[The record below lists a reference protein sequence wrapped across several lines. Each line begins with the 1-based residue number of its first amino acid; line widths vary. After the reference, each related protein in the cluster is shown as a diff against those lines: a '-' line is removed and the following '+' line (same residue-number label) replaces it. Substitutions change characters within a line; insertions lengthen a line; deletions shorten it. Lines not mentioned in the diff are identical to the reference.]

1 MIVFD
6 VSRLVTRSGR
16 LTPTGIDRVEL
27 AYARH
32 LIAAATPLAFVRTT
46 GWGGLALLPRRAVE
60 GYVEALAVCW
70 REGGNLRRRAR
81 VQWAG
86 FRLRLPRLPR
96 RRLFKAR
103 ERPGRE
109 KPVYLLVSHHHL
121 EKRHLV
127 ARLKRRHDAFFV
139 CLIHDLIPI
148 QFPEYVRPGNDKRHL
163 RRIETAAKLA
173 DAVIVP
179 SEATAEAIRPYIA
192 GTSRAQ
198 PILVARFGVEL
209 PSIVLDE
216 PPLPERP
223 YFVCL
228 GTVEARKNHLLLLN
242 LWREIVVQN
251 AKQAP
256 GLVLIGRRGWE
267 IENTIDMLSR
277 CPALH
282 GIVSERGRASDI
294 ETVRMLKNA
303 RALLLPSY
311 AEGFGFPLIEALA
324 SGNPVL
330 CSDLPALREIGG
342 AIPEYF
348 DPLDGH
354 AWRAAILDYAYDP
367 APRRE
372 AQLQRLSKWR
382 APCWSDHFA
391 AVEALVAD
399 ITGAP
404 Q

>member
-1 MIVFD
+1 MA
-6 VSRLVTRSGR
+6 
-16 LTPTGIDRVEL
+16 P
-27 AYARH
+27 
-32 LIAAATPLAFVRTT
+32 
-46 GWGGLALLPRRAVE
+46 
-60 GYVEALAVCW
+60 
-70 REGGNLRRRAR
+70 
-81 VQWAG
+81 
-86 FRLRLPRLPR
+86 
-96 RRLFKAR
+96 
-103 ERPGRE
+103 
-109 KPVYLLVSHHHL
+109 
-121 EKRHLV
+121 
-127 ARLKRRHDAFFV
+127 
-139 CLIHDLIPI
+139 
-148 QFPEYVRPGNDKRHL
+148 
-163 RRIETAAKLA
+163 
-173 DAVIVP
+173 
-179 SEATAEAIRPYIA
+179 
-192 GTSRAQ
+192 
-198 PILVARFGVEL
+198 FGVEL
-209 PSIVLDE
+209 PSIVPE
-216 PPLPERP
+216 EQPLAERP

-242 LWREIVVQN
+242 LWRDIVGQN
-251 AKQAP
+251 AERAP

-267 IENTIDMLSR
+267 IENAIDMLSR

-294 ETVRMLKNA
+294 ETVRILKNA

-348 DPLDGH
+348 DPLDGN

-367 APRRE
+367 SPRRE

-399 ITGAP
+399 IAATLRNNSS
-404 Q
+404 

>member
-1 MIVFD
+1 
-6 VSRLVTRSGR
+6 
-16 LTPTGIDRVEL
+16 
-27 AYARH
+27 
-32 LIAAATPLAFVRTT
+32 
-46 GWGGLALLPRRAVE
+46 LPH
-60 GYVEALAVCW
+60 
-70 REGGNLRRRAR
+70 
-81 VQWAG
+81 
-86 FRLRLPRLPR
+86 LPR
-96 RRLFKAR
+96 RRLGKAR
-103 ERPGRE
+103 DRQGRE

-121 EKRHLV
+121 EKRRLV
-127 ARLKRRHDAFFV
+127 ARLKRRHDAVFV

-148 QFPEYVRPGNDKRHL
+148 QFPEYVRPGHDKRHL
-163 RRIETAAKLA
+163 RRIDTAANLA

-179 SEATAEAIRPYIA
+179 SQATREAVRPYIA
-192 GTSRAQ
+192 SNGGAQ
-198 PILVARFGVEL
+198 PIIVAPFGVESS
-209 PSIVLDE
+209 SIVPDE
-216 PPLPERP
+216 QPLAERP

-242 LWREIVVQN
+242 LWRDIVGQN
-251 AKQAP
+251 AERAP

-267 IENTIDMLSR
+267 IENAIDMLSR

-294 ETVRMLKNA
+294 ETVRILKNA

-348 DPLDGH
+348 DPLDGN

-367 APRRE
+367 SPRRE

-399 ITGAP
+399 IRGAA